1 VALLQPGDASA
12 RAGNAGVDETGADED
27 AAEAVP
33 VVAAEG
39 ADPPEVQPAP
49 VSNPAV
55 TQAITADFFTRPE
68 RMPAV

>member
-12 RAGNAGVDETGADED
+12 RVGNTGADETGADED

-33 VVAAEG
+33 VVATDG
-39 ADPPEVQPAP
+39 ADPPEVHPAP

-55 TQAITADFFTRPE
+55 RQAVAADVFTLPK